1 MAYML
6 SSWLKIYVFVTKATT
21 VVLANTTHNYCLRKL
36 PGACHGDD
44 FGLVEKWKSLFWAVQ
59 TVIVSSAE
67 SQQRYACVN
76 KTLN

>member
-6 SSWLKIYVFVTKATT
+6 SSWLKIYVFVTKAATIAH
-21 VVLANTTHNYCLRKL
+21 VNFQARAMVR
-36 PGACHGDD
+36 DD